1 MLITPRP
8 GINRDDLLQVL
19 HTVHSEAMNA
29 QGGGHRTAYD
39 RLLNYLEW
47 AQLSTRR
54 LRNMVSQ
61 EDLTTLV
68 LTRRHDTLL
77 DGVGH
82 LAGTSQQRLV
92 NLLVNQEL
100 EDRADALSAAVT
112 FLREQSTRWD
122 GREWLVVADSSFYV
136 QNPAMLADADL
147 HQILSLPPA
156 EHIRLMF
163 PIVVV
168 DELDGM
174 KEAGK
179 QRSRW
184 RAGHTLGLLDG
195 TLNGKTSGILRYADM
210 DGEPALWRGQL
221 SMEIV
226 LDQPGHIRL
235 PLADDEIIDRAVA
248 IQALSGSRVRLLTC
262 DTSQH
267 TRGCAVGLTVT
278 KVATKDP
285 GPEPDWDAQDK
296 PGTGVRAQRRARQA
310 ANGEAAPAT

>member
-19 HTVHSEAMNA
+19 QTVHSEAMNA
-29 QGGGHRTAYD
+29 QGGGSGTAYD

-82 LAGTSQQRLV
+82 LAGSSQQRLV
-92 NLLVNQEL
+92 NLLVSQEL
-100 EDRADALSAAVT
+100 EDRVGALSAAVT

-147 HQILSLPPA
+147 HQILSLPSA
-156 EHIRLMF
+156 EHIRLVF

-195 TLNGKTSGILRYADM
+195 TLNGKTSGVLRYADM

-267 TRGCAVGLTVT
+267 TRGCAAGLTVT

>member
-8 GINRDDLLQVL
+8 GVNRDDLLQVL
-19 HTVHSEAMNA
+19 QTVHSEAMNA
-29 QGGGHRTAYD
+29 QGGHRTAYD
-39 RLLNYLEW
+39 HLLNYLEW

-54 LRNMVSQ
+54 LRNLVSQ

-82 LAGTSQQRLV
+82 LAGSSQQRLV

-100 EDRADALSAAVT
+100 EDRVDALDAAVT

-136 QNPAMLADADL
+136 QNPAKLADADL

-267 TRGCAVGLTVT
+267 TRGCAAGLTVT